1 MEKKQKEDK
10 TLFMS
15 IKKKGEI
22 LQRDMQFL
30 KCWVSN
36 NSGMKAHVGSQEFC
50 VRGTEIKF

>member
-36 NSGMKAHVGSQEFC
+36 NSGTKAHVGSQEFC